1 MSDFK
6 TEVLKAYEDAHAPQY
21 YQLKEHLLEA
31 ASCKGTYAIVKAH
44 HFNLSKEQL
53 FKWCEEEGFPVRD
66 SPYSRNQDWI
76 EISWEELVVTPEES
90 CDDEI
95 KASEVEPV
103 LAQAND
109 KLSPISVI
117 ILTFVVLCVLQ
128 GVLYKMGL
136 L

>member
-53 FKWCEEEGFPVRD
+53 FKWCEEEGLSVRD
-66 SPYSRNQDWI
+66 SPYSRNQNWI
-76 EISWEELVVTPEES
+76 EISWKESVVTPEEP
-90 CDDEI
+90 DEVTTG
-95 KASEVEPV
+95 EVEPA
-103 LAQAND
+103 LDQTND
-109 KLSPISVI
+109 RLSPISII
-117 ILTFVVLCVLQ
+117 ILTFVMLCILQ